1 MKMSPA
7 MKFSLPVIL
16 ALAVAFL
23 AGCAATPP
31 VDWSTRIGN
40 YTYFQAVAE
49 LGPPDRQARL
59 SDGKLVCK
67 WFNQTLTGTR
77 FNGGMSHYGNNGFG
91 AGQTIGSGGYNT
103 QTLQLTFDTNNSLT
117 AWSKNY

>member
-1 MKMSPA
+1 

-16 ALAVAFL
+16 ALTVAFL
-23 AGCAATPP
+23 AGCTTTPP
-31 VDWSTRIGN
+31 VDWNTRIGN
-40 YTYFQAVAE
+40 YTYYQAVTE

-67 WFNQTLTGTR
+67 WFAQAPVGTR
-77 FNGGMSHYGNNGFG
+77 FNGGMSNYGNNDFG
-91 AGQTIGSGGYNT
+91 AGQTIGSGFNN
-103 QTLQLTFDTNNSLT
+103 QMLQLTFDTNSTLA

>member
-1 MKMSPA
+1 MNLTVN
-7 MKFSLPVIL
+7 FSLPVIL

-23 AGCAATPP
+23 AGCVTTPP
-31 VDWSTRIGN
+31 VDWNARIGN

-49 LGPPDRQARL
+49 LGPPARQARL

-67 WFNQTLTGTR
+67 WFNQTPVGPR
-77 FNGGMSHYGNNGFG
+77 FNGGMSSYGNNGFG
-91 AGQTIGSGGYNT
+91 AGQTIVSGYNN
-103 QTLQLTFDTNNSLT
+103 QLLQLTFDTNSTLT